1 MRKKWLNRVLQ
12 SYGKPPDV
20 TYFSGDMDSVRSYFE
35 YIKDNQEQDEFFIDD
50 ATWLDLDMDS
60 IFKRINLG
68 LSNSGEQ
75 YLYYLLRRPSASGSE
90 FQHRES
96 TAKLIREHPELRREL
111 LRLFAQLG
119 RRSNV
124 NIYELF
130 RLESTNLKKLLGYLF
145 LVCLLIASIVFAAIT
160 HSVGSVMI
168 VLLILCLNAVISS
181 VVSRKTESEEQWKMT
196 TVDYCV
202 CMVHTMQRLF
212 QIKQDA
218 LSEYLEPSRPAFQN
232 NRRLLRLGT
241 SSAMKDDAYAL
252 LNSALFLELILYE
265 LRKNFL
271 FARQNDF
278 LVIHQVIGELDAAIS
293 IASFQESLPS
303 YTIPSMDYSER
314 APYICFDDLIHPLVP
329 DCVPNSLQM
338 EAPILLTG
346 SNASGKTTFMRTVAV
361 NLILAEG
368 ICTALAAQFHSSHFR
383 VITSIDILDN
393 IFAGDSYYIA
403 ELKSIRRMLCAV
415 AEPDAPVFCCLDEVL
430 RGTNAIE
437 RIAASSEIL
446 RYLGDRALC
455 MAATHDIELCS
466 MLEKFAL
473 YHFEE
478 IIVQDEM
485 SFDYKLKPGYSL
497 TSNAIKLLSVMDFPQ
512 SVITQAQ
519 NRVDFFRENQSWR
532 EEL

>member
-1 MRKKWLNRVLQ
+1 MRKKWLNRIVQ
-12 SYGKPPDV
+12 SYGKPPEV
-20 TYFSGDMDSVRSYFE
+20 TYFSGDMDCVRSYFD
-35 YIKDNQEQDEFFIDD
+35 YIRENKAQEEFFVDD
-50 ATWLDLDMDS
+50 ATWTDLDMDS
-60 IFKRINLG
+60 IFQRINLG

-75 YLYYLLRRPSASGSE
+75 YLYYLLRRPSANELE

-96 TAKLIREHPELRREL
+96 TIRLIREHPELREKL
-111 LRLFAQLG
+111 MYLFAQLG
-119 RRSNV
+119 RRSHV
-124 NIYELF
+124 NIYGLF
-130 RLESTNLKKLLGYLF
+130 RLESTNFKKLAAYLVLAF
-145 LVCLLIASIVFAAIT
+145 LLIASVVFAAVT
-160 HSVGSVMI
+160 RSVGSVMLVI
-168 VLLILCLNAVISS
+168 FFLCLNAVISS
-181 VVSRKTESEEQWKMT
+181 VVSRKTESEDRWKIA

-202 CMVHTMQRLF
+202 SMVHAMRRLF
-212 QIKQDA
+212 KIENA
-218 LSEYLEPSRPAFQN
+218 RLSEYLEPSRPAFQK

-241 SSAMKDDAYAL
+241 SSAVKDDAYAL
-252 LNSALFLELILYE
+252 LNSVLFLELILYE

-303 YTIPSMDYSER
+303 YTTPSIDYSER

-338 EAPILLTG
+338 ETPILLTG
-346 SNASGKTTFMRTVAV
+346 SNASGKTTFMRTVAL
-361 NLILAEG
+361 NIILAEG
-368 ICTALAAQFHSSHFR
+368 ICTALAARFCSSCFR
-383 VITSIDILDN
+383 VITSIDILDD

-403 ELKSIRRMLCAV
+403 ELKSIRRILKAV
-415 AEPDAPVFCCLDEVL
+415 AMPAPPVFCCLDEIL

-446 RYLGDRALC
+446 RYLGDNALC

-466 MLEKFAL
+466 MLEGFSL

-478 IIVQDEM
+478 IIVRDEM

-512 SVITQAQ
+512 PVITQAQ
-519 NRVDFFRENQSWR
+519 KRVDFFRENQSWR
-532 EEL
+532 GKL